1 MNIFNIIVILM
12 SYLTLKEYREMVNN
26 IMEFKNKNGEM
37 PEYTQ
42 INNRRILREN
52 YCDMIE
58 RVNKFFLEMGRN
70 PKIIEIE

>member
-1 MNIFNIIVILM
+1 M

-26 IMEFKNKNGEM
+26 IIEFKNKNGEM

-42 INNRRILREN
+42 INNRIIPREN

-70 PKIIEIE
+70 PKIIEIN